1 MSIRTPEHR
10 NTKPQNIQAKCFYDI
25 LSLATHEKKLNL
37 RSSKVSCQVLLNKVN
52 AMRMKSYVW
61 DLKVQCRGIPIG
73 LFEYISVVVQWL

>member
-52 AMRMKSYVW
+52 AVRMKSYIW
-61 DLKVQCRGIPIG
+61 GPQSAMPRYPYGGI
-73 LFEYISVVVQWL
+73 LE